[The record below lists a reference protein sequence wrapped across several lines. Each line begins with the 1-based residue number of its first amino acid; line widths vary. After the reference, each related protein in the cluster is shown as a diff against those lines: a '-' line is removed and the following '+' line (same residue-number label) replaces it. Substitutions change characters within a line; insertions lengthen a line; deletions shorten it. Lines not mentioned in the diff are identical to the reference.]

1 MVNSSNFF
9 KNLLAKMSSTSQKQ
23 QLIDFLNFKARESS
37 PVRKTDLFNQKC
49 LQNTGFL
56 ELFTNSGILSLKEAR
71 QKLFRLMEST
81 GVSVDSGNVIF
92 TGDFPLQINAIV
104 EQFLREIDS
113 QSNPTASAETT
124 IAQPKAAVATAG
136 GGAVCQRKT
145 IAQPKAAVATAGG
158 GAVCHTRP
166 MTLAQFQ
173 EESQKKPNKPL
184 TCLVC
189 PHTKKDGS
197 GTCKFSS
204 CGNFHPRNSS
214 VVVNHIDKGGKKIL
228 LAKVCTDF
236 NDGSCINNNCTQAH
250 LSRDEYANVVQ
261 KDQAYKSKKEEEGAK
276 VSSQE
281 KPKTSTVIVP
291 SQVHLVLPSPSSAS
305 QASHHSNI
313 DNLNISEGSSADS
326 NDIFA
331 QWVRFINEEES
342 VSAAVSPPPRSYSPA
357 VEVRESEDEEKGQ

>member
-1 MVNSSNFF
+1 VGFP
-9 KNLLAKMSSTSQKQ
+9 
-23 QLIDFLNFKARESS
+23 LNF
-37 PVRKTDLFNQKC
+37 
-49 LQNTGFL
+49 QNSILTIL
-56 ELFTNSGILSLKEAR
+56 EAFFQGLLLILEKDD
-71 QKLFRLMEST
+71 KP
-81 GVSVDSGNVIF
+81 SV
-92 TGDFPLQINAIV
+92 
-104 EQFLREIDS
+104 
-113 QSNPTASAETT
+113 QSAKP
-124 IAQPKAAVATAG
+124 VATGG

-145 IAQPKAAVATAGG
+145 NGQPNATVATARG

-197 GTCKFSS
+197 GTCTFSS

-236 NDGSCINNNCTQAH
+236 NDGSCINDNCTQAH

-305 QASHHSNI
+305 FASHQLKSQVFNGI
-313 DNLNISEGSSADS
+313 EQSSTVSVELRSSMVEKVDFFTRLSAD
-326 NDIFA
+326 FFK
-331 QWVRFINEEES
+331 RKES
-342 VSAAVSPPPRSYSPA
+342 ASAVVFTPISSSSHECNFSDTDPDTDADA
-357 VEVRESEDEEKGQ
+357 DADAGEEKGQ